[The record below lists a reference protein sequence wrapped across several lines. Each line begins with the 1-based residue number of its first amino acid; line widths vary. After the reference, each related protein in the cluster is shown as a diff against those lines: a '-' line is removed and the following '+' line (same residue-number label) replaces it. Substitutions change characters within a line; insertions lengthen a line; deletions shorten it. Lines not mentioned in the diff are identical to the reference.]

1 MKIAVYIMAIGC
13 MSVLILHHLIRLP
26 GKRTMT
32 DDLEEAIMP
41 LKPMIGNHTCIS
53 FISNNPSL
61 EIYFRSQFLMVPVI
75 LSKEQDQDTM
85 LFVEDLS
92 RPPLSAQLD
101 SIPHRIIATY
111 LRRNFRVSML
121 LKEK

>member
-32 DDLEEAIMP
+32 DDLQEAITP
-41 LKPMIGNHTCIS
+41 LQPMIGNHTCIS

-61 EIYFRSQFLMVPVI
+61 EIYFRTQFVMVPVI
-75 LSKEQDQDTM
+75 LSRSPDQDTI
-85 LFVEDLS
+85 LFVEDLRIPS
-92 RPPLSAQLD
+92 NPAQLD
-101 SIPHRIIATY
+101 SIPYRVIATSGE
-111 LRRNFRVSML
+111 RNFRASML
-121 LKEK
+121 LKTR